1 MCLVYCQRF
10 LDTHKSIKHNVTFQC
25 IANHLLI
32 SILLY
37 VTMTIRLTIENY
49 VKYRCVILYIF
60 IILKTLII
68 YTLYIY
74 IYNYFV
80 VHDFY

>member
-1 MCLVYCQRF
+1 MCLVYWQRF

-32 SILLY
+32 SILLD

-60 IILKTLII
+60 IIKNSD
-68 YTLYIY
+68 YIY
-74 IYNYFV
+74 IVYIFNYFV

>member
-1 MCLVYCQRF
+1 MCLVYCQRL

-60 IILKTLII
+60 IIKNSDYIYLII
-68 YTLYIY
+68 LLCMIF
-74 IYNYFV
+74 IK
-80 VHDFY
+80 

>member
-32 SILLY
+32 SLLLY

-60 IILKTLII
+60 IIQNSD
-68 YTLYIY
+68 YINIVY
-74 IYNYFV
+74 IFNYFV
-80 VHDFY
+80 VHDIY

>member
-32 SILLY
+32 PISLY

-49 VKYRCVILYIF
+49 VKKCVILYIF

-74 IYNYFV
+74 LIILLCMIFIK
-80 VHDFY
+80 